1 MKIEKLTEN
10 KIRAI
15 IKQEDIKNKN
25 VNLEE
30 LVQTSVDSQDLL
42 LDILEKAKQELD
54 FNIDG
59 CKLLIETFSSSDD
72 IFIFTIT
79 KYNVSNNKKKYLSA
93 KRKISPTDNYV
104 NFFKFSNFDDFCN
117 FCNSV
122 GNLQTKRLYKSAIL
136 YLYNNKIYLLISKL
150 NASHKNYKLFY
161 SYILEFSRQIFYS
174 KNFEAKLKEHGKIII
189 KNNALNIGIKY
200 FST

>member
-25 VNLEE
+25 INLEK
-30 LVQTSVDSQDLL
+30 LIQTSVDSQDLL
-42 LDILEKAKQELD
+42 LDILEKAKKELN

-79 KYNVSNNKKKYLSA
+79 KYNISNKKRYLSV
-93 KRKISPTDNYV
+93 KRKNPLTDNYV

-117 FCNSV
+117 FCNSLK
-122 GNLQTKRLYKSAIL
+122 NLQTKGLYKSATL
-136 YLYNNKIYLLISKL
+136 YLYNNKIYLLINKL
-150 NASHKNYKLFY
+150 NSSHKNYKLFC
-161 SYILEFSRQIFYS
+161 SYILEFSKQIFYS

-200 FST
+200 FSI

>member
-59 CKLLIETFSSSDD
+59 CKLLIETFSSSD
-72 IFIFTIT
+72 
-79 KYNVSNNKKKYLSA
+79 A
-93 KRKISPTDNYV
+93 KA
-104 NFFKFSNFDDFCN
+104 
-117 FCNSV
+117 
-122 GNLQTKRLYKSAIL
+122 L
-136 YLYNNKIYLLISKL
+136 
-150 NASHKNYKLFY
+150 
-161 SYILEFSRQIFYS
+161 
-174 KNFEAKLKEHGKIII
+174 AKPNI
-189 KNNALNIGIKY
+189 AL
-200 FST
+200 